1 MRCVKAKDS
10 HPRFATA
17 GDGKRVIIHIDM
29 DAFFA
34 SVEQIGNPRLSKQPV
49 IVCGDPDT
57 RTVVAAAN
65 YVARQYGIRSGMP
78 ASTARQRCPQAILI
92 EGNPEKYV
100 YFSLKLKSIFD
111 QFSPLVEVFS
121 IDESFLDVTQTH
133 PRYGGPIEL
142 AKRIKAEL
150 QNRLSLTGTAGI
162 GPSKLLAKM
171 AAGFEKPDGL
181 STLWKHELPTKFF
194 PLPVEELFGIGEKT
208 AQKLHALRI
217 KSIDDLRH
225 FPVPVLEKLFGV
237 AGKWMHQAAN
247 GLDESP
253 VIPEEENPPPKSVGN
268 GYTLEQDSVDE
279 AFLMKVIYALCCKVG
294 RRLRKDCY
302 GGRTLTL
309 STRFAD
315 YTTITRALTTEEF
328 LYLDKDLLRIAKFI
342 YLTAV
347 RDKVGLDDSS
357 RRPRHTPGSQ
367 RRQPIRYLGI
377 SVSNLVS
384 FAGPRQLHLFDMT
397 SSEKYER
404 LVRSMDQV
412 RDMWGER
419 ALTWASLV

>member
-1 MRCVKAKDS
+1 
-10 HPRFATA
+10 
-17 GDGKRVIIHIDM
+17 M

-34 SVEQIGNPRLSKQPV
+34 SVEQIGNPRLTEQPV

-78 ASTARQRCPQAILI
+78 ASTARQRCPHAVLI

-100 YFSLKLKSIFD
+100 YFSLKLKAIFGE
-111 QFSPLVEVFS
+111 FTPLVEVFS

-133 PRYGGPIEL
+133 ARYGGPIEM
-142 AKRIKAEL
+142 AKRIKEEL
-150 QNRLSLTGTAGI
+150 RSRLSLTGTAGI
-162 GPSKLLAKM
+162 GQNKLLAKM
-171 AAGFEKPDGL
+171 AAGFQKPDGL

-194 PLPVEELFGIGEKT
+194 PLPVDDLFGIGEKT

-225 FPVPVLEKLFGV
+225 FPVHILEKLFGI
-237 AGKWMHQAAN
+237 AGKWMNQAAN

-268 GYTLEQDSVDE
+268 GYTLDDDSVDE
-279 AFLMKVIYALCCKVG
+279 DFLMKVIYALCCKVG
-294 RRLRKDCY
+294 RRLRKDPY

-309 STRFAD
+309 SARFAD

-347 RDKVGLDDSS
+347 KDKVGGNGSP
-357 RRPRHTPGSQ
+357 RRFRHTAGVNAK
-367 RRQPIRYLGI
+367 QPIRYLGV

-384 FAGPRQLHLFDMT
+384 FAGPKQLHLFDMT

-404 LVRSMDQV
+404 LVRSMDKM

-419 ALTWASLV
+419 VLTWASLV